1 MLRITD
7 AAGAGG
13 TYSEGMPSASHLVAF
28 AITALVIIIVPGPS
42 VLFIVGRALA
52 VGRREAVLTM
62 LGNTIG
68 ASVLLLAVAFGLGAL
83 IAASAIALT
92 VVKLVGAAYL
102 IYLGIH
108 AFRTRKALGEALTG
122 GVKPTNTRRV
132 LRQGFV
138 VGLTNA
144 KTAVFFAAAMPQFV
158 DKNAGPAWLQILVL
172 GLIFMLIALVS
183 DSIWALVAGTAREWF
198 ARSPRRLE
206 LVGGTGGLMIVG
218 LGASI
223 AVTGAKD

>member
-1 MLRITD
+1 
-7 AAGAGG
+7 
-13 TYSEGMPSASHLVAF
+13 MPSTNHLVAF

-62 LGNTIG
+62 LGNTTG
-68 ASVLLLAVAFGLGAL
+68 AAVLLIAVALGLGAL

-92 VVKLVGAAYL
+92 IVKLAGAAYL
-102 IYLGIH
+102 IYLGVH
-108 AFRTRKALGEALTG
+108 AFRTRKSLAEAMAS
-122 GVKPTNTRRV
+122 GVKPGSTRRA
-132 LRQGFV
+132 LRQGFL

-144 KTAVFFAAAMPQFV
+144 KTAVFFAAVLPQFV
-158 DKNAGPAWLQILVL
+158 DKNAGSASVQILLL
-172 GLIFMLIALVS
+172 GLVFILIALCS
-183 DSIWALVAGTAREWF
+183 DSLWALVAGTAREWF

-206 LVGGTGGLMIVG
+206 LVGGTGGLMIIG

-223 AVTGAKD
+223 AVTGAKE